1 MKRIILSLIA
11 FLVTISIFTNVNA
24 EETKEEANVSCA
36 NKITVHLFW
45 GNGCPHCENAIKYLE
60 GTIADEY
67 KNCFTLEK
75 HEVWYDEEG
84 SELMQG
90 VAAYF
95 GEDVT
100 GVPYLVIGED
110 TFGGYSSELNEK
122 IEKAIVSNA
131 NSEDYVDVI
140 KKVKSGESNKVNK
153 SGSGDTIVTI
163 SIILV
168 AIGGIYA
175 LVRTSRSN

>member
-1 MKRIILSLIA
+1 MKKIILCLIT
-11 FLVTISIFTNVNA
+11 FLTMISIFISVSA
-24 EETKEEANVSCA
+24 EESNVSCA

-45 GNGCPHCENAIKYLE
+45 GNGCPHCENAIEYLE
-60 GTIADEY
+60 GTIAEEY
-67 KNCFTLEK
+67 KECFALEK

-84 SELMQG
+84 SQLMQD

-100 GVPYLVIGED
+100 GVPYLVIGEE
-110 TFGGYSSELNEK
+110 TFGGYSSSLNEK
-122 IEKAIVSNA
+122 IEKAIVDNA
-131 NSEDYVDVI
+131 NSDDYVDVI
-140 KKVKSGESNKVNK
+140 EKVKNGETSGAKK

-163 SIILV
+163 AIILV

-175 LVRTSRSN
+175 LIKTSRSN

>member
-1 MKRIILSLIA
+1 MKKIILSLII
-11 FLVTISIFTNVNA
+11 LLGTISISTNVRA
-24 EETKEEANVSCA
+24 DEKETNNISCS

-45 GNGCPHCENAIKYLE
+45 GNGCPHCEKAIKYLE

-67 KNCFTLEK
+67 KECFALEK

-84 SELMQG
+84 SQLMQD

-95 GEDVT
+95 GEDVS
-100 GVPYLVIGED
+100 GVPYIVIGED
-110 TFGGYSSELNEK
+110 TFGGYSSSLNKK

-131 NSEDYVDVI
+131 NSDEYVDVI
-140 KKVKSGESNKVNK
+140 EKVKNGETNKIKKSN
-153 SGSGDTIVTI
+153 SGDTIVTI
-163 SIILV
+163 AIILV

-175 LVRTSRSN
+175 LIKTSRSN